1 MGPAFDQLRAFV
13 AIVEANPHLYSP
25 ANIETALRN
34 AVPAIDYLFTSTAAW
49 PLNHNPPPPP
59 EIFSF
64 GHLADAIQ
72 DGATMEQNQQ
82 GTKPLYARILECMKH
97 DFPENVHPLEPGPD
111 HLDGTRM
118 FCVIEKVYVEIKIL
132 QNHSVTDLCRFFA
145 MLEQAQRLG
154 LNPSTRPNERLM
166 EVARMIATLWKISLE
181 TANLE
186 FDVIVVSGDIARR
199 LSRVPRNAQGSIDLV
214 SQSLP
219 SLFFNKRVIQEYH
232 PTIFMMSRFP
242 QLRSMLLLRQS
253 IILHWVGNSTV
264 SVEEIYDD
272 LAFLYDRQVL
282 RLTNL
287 LHCIGINLVP
297 NMDWSQVFSNVSQRI
312 KDWVKHLGTGT
323 RGGNWREFRAR
334 SFVPYLDSLSSPT
347 LQGQTLGYG
356 GGGCNIFAGF
366 ADRVDAYKGNHSSL
380 TSVQLL
386 DSILEDS
393 DICQLRSLLHDLG
406 YHEFIEADPEDDELR
421 TFATSHRLVI
431 LARMEYLDRGQLRPI
446 LLFEG
451 NQV

>member
-1 MGPAFDQLRAFV
+1 MSNLLAASSNRSPRTDHFSRAV
-13 AIVEANPHLYSP
+13 
-25 ANIETALRN
+25 
-34 AVPAIDYLFTSTAAW
+34 
-49 PLNHNPPPPP
+49 
-59 EIFSF
+59 
-64 GHLADAIQ
+64 
-72 DGATMEQNQQ
+72 
-82 GTKPLYARILECMKH
+82 
-97 DFPENVHPLEPGPD
+97 
-111 HLDGTRM
+111 
-118 FCVIEKVYVEIKIL
+118 
-132 QNHSVTDLCRFFA
+132 
-145 MLEQAQRLG
+145 
-154 LNPSTRPNERLM
+154 
-166 EVARMIATLWKISLE
+166 WKISLE

-366 ADRVDAYKGNHSSL
+366 ADRVDAYKGNRKSLYLALFVPSDQTIYASKIRLSPPFSCWIRSSRIL
-380 TSVQLL
+380 TSVNFDL
-386 DSILEDS
+386 SSTTSVSVIS
-393 DICQLRSLLHDLG
+393 VSPSLTI
-406 YHEFIEADPEDDELR
+406 F
-421 TFATSHRLVI
+421 
-431 LARMEYLDRGQLRPI
+431 
-446 LLFEG
+446 
-451 NQV
+451 